1 MHHDKAKHI
10 DFRNM
15 SITPPEVKRMI
26 KKGTPPGQFCTALIE
41 EVPLREHA
49 GCEVIGAKGQN
60 NSYIVLGRDRDA
72 SLASGKG
79 GAGGTRCGMIDIVAG
94 HLSGLGNKAT
104 GDVISGPNFALDA
117 ARIYITQRGNIDKY
131 FSLIAGNTKCK
142 NTDNASGVGI
152 KADHTR
158 LIGRRSVKI
167 YAGKANWEGGG
178 FYGEPNSQGGEIRDG
193 SGTIELIAGAFD
205 DIQPAV
211 KGKNLREALRH
222 IYKYLK
228 ALNSAIHGMHLKQM
242 RLNSFLATH
251 VHVPFAASP
260 TLAAGSTYDLVKSS
274 LGGYDSVIKNLNIIF
289 TEMDSC
295 GIGDEKAMIDGNKS
309 IVSSNVF
316 LS

>member
-1 MHHDKAKHI
+1 MQHDKARHI

-15 SITPPEVKRMI
+15 SVTPPEVKRMI
-26 KKGTPPGQFCTALIE
+26 KKGTPPGQFCTALVE
-41 EVPLREHA
+41 EYPVREQA
-49 GCEVIGAKGQN
+49 GCEVIGAMGQN
-60 NSYIVLGRDRDA
+60 NSHIILGRDRDA

-79 GAGGTRCGMIDIVAG
+79 GNGGTRCGMIDIVAG

-104 GDVISGPNFALDA
+104 GDVLSGPNFALDA

-131 FSLIAGNTKCK
+131 FSLFAGNTKCK

-158 LIGRRSVKI
+158 VIGRRSVKI
-167 YAGKANWEGGG
+167 YAGKSNWEGGG

-211 KGKNLREALRH
+211 KGDNMRIALRH

-228 ALNSAIHGMHLKQM
+228 SLNSAIHAMHMKQM
-242 RLNSFLATH
+242 QLNQFLATH
-251 VHVPFAASP
+251 VHVPFAPSP
-260 TLAAGSTYDLVKSS
+260 TLAAGSTFDTIKCA
-274 LGGYDSVIKNLNIIF
+274 LGGYDSVIKQFNIIF
-289 TEMDSC
+289 AELDSC
-295 GIGDEKAMIDGNKS
+295 GIGDEKARIDGQKD
-309 IVSSNVF
+309 ILSSNVF